1 MLHRLAN
8 KNHAGGRK
16 ESQKMKPAIT
26 EHRNRS
32 TYTPCSYSK
41 VVQTISVLA
50 KMLIL
55 KGNAQISF

>member
-16 ESQKMKPAIT
+16 KGQKMKPAIT
-26 EHRNRS
+26 EHRNPS
-32 TYTPCSYSK
+32 TYTLCSYSK